1 MLHVCDLHTHTT
13 ASDGSYSPSKL
24 VEYAKKKG
32 AKAIAI
38 TDHDTIDGLQEALER
53 GVLIHQKVIP
63 GIEITT
69 VAESCEIHIVGLF
82 VDINN
87 EQFCKEVKSLS
98 LSRKERNKKMID
110 KLSKNGFEIN
120 NSDLLEFKDRM
131 ITKAHVGA
139 VLVKKGYAPDVTQA
153 MNTFLRKG
161 GVGYVERETLLPEE
175 CIALIHKGG
184 GLAFVAHINQ
194 IDKTDKQKSLSICRS
209 LLELGADGLETRY
222 CEYDDFWRKETLKL
236 AKELNKLESGGSDF
250 HGEYK
255 KGLDIIQGYG
265 DLEVPFSFV
274 EIMEKELLRRKDLT
288 G

>member
-1 MLHVCDLHTHTT
+1 MLHLCDLHTHTT

-24 VEYAKKKG
+24 VEYAKQKG

-38 TDHDTIDGLQEALER
+38 TDHDTIDGLKEALES
-53 GVLIHQKVIP
+53 GILNHQKVIP

-87 EQFCKEVKSLS
+87 EQFCKGVNHLAV
-98 LSRKERNKKMID
+98 SRDERNEKMIK

-120 NSDLLEFKDRM
+120 NSDLLEFKGRM

-139 VLVKKGYAPDVTQA
+139 VLVKKGYATDVTQA
-153 MNTFLRKG
+153 MNKFLRKG
-161 GVGYVERETLLPEE
+161 GVGYVERKTLLPEE
-175 CIALIHKGG
+175 CIELIHKGG

-194 IDKTDKQKSLSICRS
+194 IDKTDIQKSLSICKS
-209 LLELGADGLETRY
+209 LLELGADGLETLY
-222 CEYDDFWRKETLKL
+222 CEYDDFWRKETFKL
-236 AKELNKLESGGSDF
+236 AKELQKLESGGSDF

-255 KGLDIIQGYG
+255 KGLDILKGYG
-265 DLEVPFSFV
+265 DLKVPFSFV
-274 EIMEKELLRRKDLT
+274 EKMEKELLRRKDLV